1 LQSEHYEQA
10 TVSYNSEDYP
20 QALKE
25 YYKCLKEDFYTFEPG
40 EAGLVY
46 HRIGNCLL
54 KMRNFNEAVGSYQ
67 KALQDEDYTERS
79 SIYVNLGTTLN
90 GVGQYQEAV
99 LYFDKA
105 LADTSYTKP
114 YRAHMGK
121 GTAYSKLGH
130 YIEAGTA
137 YRDAALDENNPN
149 PVKALTNLANT
160 FTQLGRPDDAAEAY
174 LAILDF
180 RVTGKT
186 LDKTLENLG
195 RAYVSA
201 GRYQEGY
208 NSFREALSREGFE
221 LSVEAA
227 EDYRKARLALGV
239 AVEQQAYVEPAAPI
253 PVSVPTNP
261 LEDTFAG
268 FELPNAY
275 PPEPTVQYPALA
287 YQEDEDYGGGNV
299 PHSGDTDFFT
309 ASDAALIASS
319 KTQLRKERKLRHTGL
334 KILLTIVIILI
345 VALGAAVFAY
355 SQGVGVP
362 SQQTVIE
369 NFFKAH
375 AAGDSIEDTWIK
387 TSAED
392 QETLDR
398 LLDGVAKSAS
408 VTIVSIS
415 GGEGK
420 SGLFSMMAES
430 QAIADVK
437 LAEGGTVHYR
447 IDLVRSA
454 IGWKIS
460 GIELIFASQK

>member
-1 LQSEHYEQA
+1 MQSEHYERA
-10 TVSYNSEDYP
+10 TLSYNSEDYP

-25 YYKCLKEDFYTFEPG
+25 YYKCLKEDFSTFEAG

-67 KALQDEDYTERS
+67 KALQDEDYTEQT

-90 GVGQYQEAV
+90 GVGHYQDAV
-99 LYFDKA
+99 VYFDRA
-105 LADTSYTKP
+105 LADARYKKP

-121 GTAYSKLGH
+121 GTAYSKLSQ
-130 YIEAGTA
+130 YVEAGTA

-149 PVKALTNLANT
+149 PVKALTLLAQT
-160 FTQLGRPDDAAEAY
+160 FTQLGRPEDAAEAY

-180 RVTGKT
+180 RVTGRT
-186 LDKTLENLG
+186 LDTTLELLG
-195 RAYVSA
+195 CSYVAA

-208 NSFREALSREGFE
+208 NSFREALSREGFS
-221 LSVEAA
+221 LSPEAE
-227 EDYRKARLALGV
+227 EDYRKARLALGL
-239 AVEQQAYVEPAAPI
+239 ATHARPPLESLPA
-253 PVSVPTNP
+253 NP
-261 LEDTFAG
+261 LEDSSANLEVPDGYLLDTDS
-268 FELPNAY
+268 P
-275 PPEPTVQYPALA
+275 YPALD
-287 YQEDEDYGGGNV
+287 YKEYESYGGGNV

-319 KTQLRKERKLRHTGL
+319 KRELRKERKLRHTGL
-334 KILLTIVIILI
+334 KIVLTIVVILI
-345 VALGAAVFAY
+345 LALGACVVAY
-355 SQGVGVP
+355 SQGVGIP

-375 AAGDSIEDTWIK
+375 AAGDSIEETWVK
-387 TSAED
+387 TSEED
-392 QETLDR
+392 QATLDR
-398 LLDGVAKSAS
+398 LLDGVAKSTD

-420 SGLFSMMAES
+420 TGLLSMMTDT
-430 QAIADVK
+430 QVIADVK
-437 LAEGGTVHYR
+437 LPEGGTAHYR
-447 IDLVRSA
+447 INLVRSA

-460 GIELIFASQK
+460 GIEIIFASQE